1 MRKTANTKLTELEE
15 KPEHRPLTRAK
26 RQTRHEQWREWHACL
41 QAALVCRASLL
52 ALIDLLAKPSA
63 LLVYAHP
70 TPGHL
75 PPSSSLQALTPE
87 QSAKLVSKAA
97 NFAVSLCKNDWMHP
111 HPIVWHGFRPNLSDM
126 Y

>member
-1 MRKTANTKLTELEE
+1 MKKTANRELTELEE

-52 ALIDLLAKPSA
+52 APIDLLAKPSA
-63 LLVYAHP
+63 LLVYAHL

-75 PPSSSLQALTPE
+75 PPFSSLQALTAE
-87 QSAKLVSKAA
+87 QFAKLVSKPLLQPTLQFDDAKMTGCILIP
-97 NFAVSLCKNDWMHP
+97 LCSMALP
-111 HPIVWHGFRPNLSDM
+111 
-126 Y
+126 

>member
-1 MRKTANTKLTELEE
+1 MRKTANRKLIELEE

-52 ALIDLLAKPSA
+52 APIDLLAKPSA

-70 TPGHL
+70 APGHL
-75 PPSSSLQALTPE
+75 PPSSSLQAWTPE
-87 QSAKLVSKAA
+87 QSALKLVSKPLLQPTLQFHDAKMTGCILIP
-97 NFAVSLCKNDWMHP
+97 LCGMA
-111 HPIVWHGFRPNLSDM
+111 
-126 Y
+126 